1 MTLREGGKA
10 LVDQLLIQGVDTLF
24 TVPGESFLPVL
35 DALKEESR
43 MRLVVCRH
51 EAAAANMAEAQ
62 ARLTG
67 RPAACFVTRGPGATH
82 ASIAVHNAAAS
93 NAPLLLLI
101 GQVRSDYKGRQA
113 FQEVDHEAFF
123 APLAKWS
130 VEIRSTDEIPST
142 LARAVEAATSPTPGP
157 VAAAFPADLLKAET
171 AAEDEPRCP
180 PSPPARP
187 TSEEVQNVIG
197 LLKRCS
203 RPLVMVGGGTW
214 SEDAGQELASWAERN
229 RLPVAVTFRRQDYI
243 DNLSPA
249 YVGYAGVGMAPSLAE
264 RIRQADL
271 ILAIGTRLG
280 ETSTAGYTLLRPP
293 VPRQTLVHAH
303 PDADE
308 LGSVYTPTLAICA
321 DAVEFVDALSA
332 AGTLL
337 ACSAPSPSSA
347 SSAPSPSPPSSAT
360 SATSAASAPSAPS
373 TSPATSPSPASPAPS
388 TFPASSVA
396 SISPPASASPASSP
410 DCPWA
415 DWSTEARSDYEATLK
430 RVDVPGDLDLWE
442 VMSHLRER
450 LPPHAVLT
458 NGAGNFTLWPQ
469 RFYVFRRYRTQLGP
483 PGGAMGYAL
492 PAAIGAKAL
501 NPQTPVVAF
510 TGDGDFLMSGQE
522 LATAVRYDLPVIV
535 LVFNNGM
542 YGTIRAHQ
550 ERLYPGRV
558 SGTHLTNPDFA
569 AYARSFGAFGAV
581 VERTADF
588 AEAFDAAQRS
598 GLPAVLDLRVHP
610 AAISPGKIL
619 KAELEEE
626 ADR

>member
-1 MTLREGGKA
+1 MKLREGGKA
-10 LVDQLLIQGVDTLF
+10 LVDQLRIQGVNTLF

-35 DALKEESR
+35 DALRDENSI
-43 MRLVVCRH
+43 RLVVCRH

-101 GQVRSDYKGRQA
+101 GQVRSDHKGRRA
-113 FQEVDHEAFF
+113 FQEVDHETFF
-123 APLAKWS
+123 APLAKWA

-142 LARAVEAATSPTPGP
+142 LARAVEVAASPTPGP

-171 AAEDEPRCP
+171 AAEEAPRCP
-180 PSPPARP
+180 PPSPARP
-187 TSEEVQNVIG
+187 TSEEVKNAIG
-197 LLKRCS
+197 LLRRCS

-214 SEDAGQELASWAERN
+214 SDDAGQDLAAWAERN

-249 YVGYAGVGMAPSLAE
+249 YVGYAGVGLAPSLAE

-271 ILAIGTRLG
+271 VLAIGTRL
-280 ETSTAGYTLLRPP
+280 EDTATAGYTLLQPP
-293 VPRQTLVHAH
+293 VPRQTLIHAH

-308 LGSVYTPTLAICA
+308 LGSVYTPTLAICS
-321 DAVEFVDALSA
+321 DPVEFVDALSA
-332 AGTLL
+332 AGSLL
-337 ACSAPSPSSA
+337 ASSA
-347 SSAPSPSPPSSAT
+347 SSA
-360 SATSAASAPSAPS
+360 
-373 TSPATSPSPASPAPS
+373 ASPD
-388 TFPASSVA
+388 F
-396 SISPPASASPASSP
+396 
-410 DCPWA
+410 PWA
-415 DWSTEARSDYEATLK
+415 DWSTGARSDYEATLK
-430 RVDVPGDLDLWE
+430 RVDVPGDLDLWA
-442 VMSHLRER
+442 VMAHLRER

-469 RFYVFRRYRTQLGP
+469 RFHVFRRYGTQLGP
-483 PGGAMGYAL
+483 QSGAMGYAI

-522 LATAVRYDLPVIV
+522 LATAVRYDLPVIA

-558 SGTHLTNPDFA
+558 SGTHLNNPDFA

-588 AEAFDAAQRS
+588 AEAFEAAQSS

-610 AAISPGKIL
+610 AAISPGNIL
-619 KAELEEE
+619 EAELKPN
-626 ADR
+626 

>member
-1 MTLREGGKA
+1 MKLREGGKA

-35 DALKEESR
+35 DALKDESR

-101 GQVRSDYKGRQA
+101 GQVRSDYRGRRA

-171 AAEDEPRCP
+171 AAVDEPRCP

-187 TSEEVQNVIG
+187 TSEEVESVIG
-197 LLKRCS
+197 LLRRCS

-214 SEDAGQELASWAERN
+214 LEDAGQKLASWAERN

-280 ETSTAGYTLLRPP
+280 ETATAGYTLLRPP
-293 VPRQTLVHAH
+293 VPSQTLVHAH
-303 PDADE
+303 PDAGE
-308 LGSVYTPTLAICA
+308 LGSVYTPALAVCS
-321 DAVEFVDALSA
+321 DAPEFVDALSA

-337 ACSAPSPSSA
+337 APTAATAATAPTAASASSAATAPTASSASTASTAAIAPSASASTASTAPTSSA
-347 SSAPSPSPPSSAT
+347 SSSD
-360 SATSAASAPSAPS
+360 
-373 TSPATSPSPASPAPS
+373 
-388 TFPASSVA
+388 F
-396 SISPPASASPASSP
+396 
-410 DCPWA
+410 PWA

-430 RVDVPGDLDLWE
+430 RVNVPGDLDLWE

-483 PGGAMGYAL
+483 PSGAMGYAL

-501 NPQTPVVAF
+501 NPQAPVVAF

-588 AEAFDAAQRS
+588 AEAFQAAQRS

-610 AAISPGKIL
+610 AAVSPGKIL
-619 KAELEEE
+619 EAELEEE
-626 ADR
+626 TDR

>member
-101 GQVRSDYKGRQA
+101 GQVRSDYRGRQA

-142 LARAVEAATSPTPGP
+142 LARAVETATSPTPGP

-171 AAEDEPRCP
+171 AADDEPRCP

-197 LLKRCS
+197 LLRRCS

-337 ACSAPSPSSA
+337 ACSAPTALSPSSA
-347 SSAPSPSPPSSAT
+347 SSTP
-360 SATSAASAPSAPS
+360 
-373 TSPATSPSPASPAPS
+373 SPSPASPATSTSPTSPTSSPS
-388 TFPASSVA
+388 PAS
-396 SISPPASASPASSP
+396 PASPASSP

-501 NPQTPVVAF
+501 NPQAPVVAF

-588 AEAFDAAQRS
+588 AEAFQAAQRS

-619 KAELEEE
+619 EAELEEE